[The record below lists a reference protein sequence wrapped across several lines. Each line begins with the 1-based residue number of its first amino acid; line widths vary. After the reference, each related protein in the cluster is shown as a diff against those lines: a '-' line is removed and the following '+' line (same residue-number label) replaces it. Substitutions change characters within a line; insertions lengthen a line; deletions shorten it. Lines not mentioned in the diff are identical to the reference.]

1 WPLAV
6 WTLWRYRAASAP
18 LQLPLAAFI
27 VMFVVLS
34 AASSARTLY
43 GLPLL
48 VPLTLLAVA
57 GLEIAPRW
65 LTRPLELIA
74 VWGAAILAVALWAGW
89 VAFLT
94 GWRPAILEPPGFVPV
109 AQPLELIAALVIS
122 ALWIYA
128 LR

>member
-65 LTRPLELIA
+65 LTRPLEWLA
-74 VWGAAILAVALWAGW
+74 LWMAAALGVALWAAW
-89 VAFLT
+89 IAFMA
-94 GWRPAILEPPGFVPV
+94 GWRPAWLE
-109 AQPLELIAALVIS
+109 A
-122 ALWIYA
+122 
-128 LR
+128 